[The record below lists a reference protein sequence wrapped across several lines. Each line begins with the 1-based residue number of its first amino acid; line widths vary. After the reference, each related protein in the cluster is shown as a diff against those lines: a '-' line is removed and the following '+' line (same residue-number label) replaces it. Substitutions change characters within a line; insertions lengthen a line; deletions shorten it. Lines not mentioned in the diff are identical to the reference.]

1 MWRKKKKRMTWW
13 ARRVALLYHA
23 ATQTEDLGLESQETG
38 SGWCW
43 WPAGLPACPPGKAA
57 GPVSDSVRPTASE
70 EDIWCW
76 PQRNKV
82 VWGWGWGSWVPLK
95 YNLKILARGSI
106 GLSSLGAVQDRSG
119 ALAYHA
125 GDPRSDVRHH
135 THTHTKHTCTC
146 AHGSFIAVLP

>member
-1 MWRKKKKRMTWW
+1 MKKHIINVKKKKKEWRDGPGGWHCYTMLPHRQKTWGW
-13 ARRVALLYHA
+13 RVKR
-23 ATQTEDLGLESQETG
+23 QGVDGVD
-38 SGWCW
+38 
-43 WPAGLPACPPGKAA
+43 GLPACPPGKAP

-76 PQRNKV
+76 PQRNEV
-82 VWGWGWGSWVPLK
+82 GWGSWVPLK